1 MKPSKK
7 ESADNLIAWHFQ
19 IEPDLL
25 EVYRIVSDNEGA
37 PEEPIKL
44 LEINAATPAS
54 GTVDAFSFAPSAEHP
69 YRTVVAEITPEEFE
83 RLKRNE
89 IKLPAGWSLTN
100 AEPKRRAT
108 HEQEEGARG

>member
-7 ESADNLIAWHFQ
+7 EAADNLIDWHFQ
-19 IEPDLL
+19 VEPELL
-25 EVYRIVSDNEGA
+25 EVYRIASDNEEA

-54 GTVDAFSFAPSAEHP
+54 GSVDAFSFAPSADTP

-89 IKLPAGWSLTN
+89 IKLPAGWSLAK
-100 AEPKRRAT
+100 AEPKKRLKVA
-108 HEQEEGARG
+108 